1 MVTFLPGDSM
11 LTGVALAFLTY
22 ALFSC
27 TDAIIKGL
35 GPELPVAEIVF
46 FATLFQLVVI
56 LFLRPRGERWRDMF
70 RMNHP
75 KRVMLRTVCGIAAGF
90 LGTYAFTTIPLAE
103 VYALIFLSPVLVT
116 LLSIFLLGEPVG
128 WRRLSA
134 VGVGFVG
141 MLLVV
146 KPGFRE
152 LHLGHLAAAG
162 VAVVGAISMIIMRMI
177 GHTERRV
184 SLVGVVMVSA
194 TVVSGLL
201 MIPGFRLPSVHA
213 LIHLVAIGV
222 LGGIGQLTMLA
233 ATRAAPANRVAP
245 AQYSQIAWAVV
256 LGSAFFAEFP
266 DDLALFGIALIG
278 LSGLFTLLR
287 DDKVS
292 NWPKRIILM
301 RNRP

>member
-1 MVTFLPGDSM
+1 MRRAAVFPPRRSRPHAAKVAFLPGDSM

-27 TDAIIKGL
+27 TDAIVKGL

-46 FATLFQLVVI
+46 FATLFQSAVI
-56 LFLRPRGERWRDMF
+56 LILRPRGERWRDMF

-146 KPGFRE
+146 KP
-152 LHLGHLAAAG
+152 
-162 VAVVGAISMIIMRMI
+162 
-177 GHTERRV
+177 
-184 SLVGVVMVSA
+184 
-194 TVVSGLL
+194 
-201 MIPGFRLPSVHA
+201 
-213 LIHLVAIGV
+213 
-222 LGGIGQLTMLA
+222 
-233 ATRAAPANRVAP
+233 
-245 AQYSQIAWAVV
+245 
-256 LGSAFFAEFP
+256 
-266 DDLALFGIALIG
+266 
-278 LSGLFTLLR
+278 
-287 DDKVS
+287 
-292 NWPKRIILM
+292 
-301 RNRP
+301 